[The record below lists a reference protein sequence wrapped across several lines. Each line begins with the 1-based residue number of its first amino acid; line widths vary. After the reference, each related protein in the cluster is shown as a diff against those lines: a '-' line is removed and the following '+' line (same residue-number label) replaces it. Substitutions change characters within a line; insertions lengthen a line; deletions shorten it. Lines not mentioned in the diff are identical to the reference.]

1 VEHLFAIQSS
11 DTNGQD
17 KLYLVQNQSENNAD
31 STGKHNRQ
39 DDLIFESFSNCMLLP
54 RDLHTDIDQIVPH
67 TSDVDD

>member
-31 STGKHNRQ
+31 STGKHNLQ

-54 RDLHTDIDQIVPH
+54 GGLHRDIYQIVLH
-67 TSDVDD
+67 KLDGHD